1 MAARVLRDI
10 YYKLLCGLLA
20 LALVLPSAAAAQSGQ
35 GVHLLCA
42 QTGQM
47 SPEAAKA
54 MAEIQALLGLDGED
68 EPQGEQP
75 CDHCVL
81 IIALS
86 SSQSIDAPAFKI
98 GRISY
103 APNTALGFT
112 YGSQGPPL
120 GSRAPPIS
128 A

>member
-1 MAARVLRDI
+1 MLRDI

-54 MAEIQALLGLDGED
+54 MADIQALLGLDGED
-68 EPQGEQP
+68 EPQGEQH
-75 CDHCVL
+75 CDQCVL

-86 SSQSIDAPAFKI
+86 APENNYVPAFKI

-112 YGSQGPPL
+112 YGAQGPPL

>member
-1 MAARVLRDI
+1 MLRDI
-10 YYKLLCGLLA
+10 YHKLLCGLVA

-35 GVHLLCA
+35 GVHLLCD
-42 QTGQM
+42 QSRNM

-54 MAEIQALLGLDGED
+54 VAEIQALLGLDGD
-68 EPQGEQP
+68 DTPQHTQP
-75 CDHCVL
+75 CDECVL

-86 SSQSIDAPAFKI
+86 SPAVIYAPRFKSS
-98 GRISY
+98 RISY

-112 YGSQGPPL
+112 YGAQGPPL